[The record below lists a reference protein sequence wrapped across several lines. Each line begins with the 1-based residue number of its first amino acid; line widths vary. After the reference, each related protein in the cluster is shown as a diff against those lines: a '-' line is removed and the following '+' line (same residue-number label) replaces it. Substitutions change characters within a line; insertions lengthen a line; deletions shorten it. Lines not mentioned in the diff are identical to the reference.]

1 MSRRYMDRGHLS
13 NILLALT
20 ANELTDSRIVG
31 YVSNQQTAIVDYKNT
46 WFCIWDNSGEIGVEK
61 VNGDEPRFTPMAIYD
76 KPLNALTMGYRLK
89 QMIEGKEIDYDFEH
103 RDEES
108 EIFLKCFNREEK
120 MYEYFSMKDCEVNY
134 EEDDEEEM

>member
-1 MSRRYMDRGHLS
+1 MRRRYMDRGHLS

-46 WFCIWDNSGEIGVEK
+46 WFCIWDNGGEIGVEK
-61 VNGDEPRFTPMAIYD
+61 INDDEPRFAPMTYFGR
-76 KPLNALTMGYRLK
+76 PLNALTMGYRLG
-89 QMIEGKEIDYDFEH
+89 QIIEGKEIDYDFEH
-103 RDEES
+103 RKEKS

-120 MYEYFSMKDCEVNY
+120 MYEHFSQTDCEVND